1 MEDKV
6 NRVRTTIITTLMTV
20 HILLLSAS
28 AGRSCGRFVKC
39 THVPLVF
46 MLLLRLKFLNTFLS
60 EHQVALREGE
70 LVSCDFVL
78 AHSEAH
84 TCFILRGHAL

>member
-6 NRVRTTIITTLMTV
+6 NRVRTTVITTLMAV

-28 AGRSCGRFVKC
+28 TGPFCGWLIKR
-39 THVPLVF
+39 TQVPLVF
-46 MLLLRLKFLNTFLS
+46 LLLRLKFLNTFLS

-70 LVSCDFVL
+70 LVSCDLVL
-78 AHSEAH
+78 AHSETH
-84 TCFILRGHAL
+84 TCFIL